1 MPPPGKHWQYAPSKL
16 DELDGNNEIHW
27 SSNGNP
33 RRKVYLTKDKTLA
46 MTDYWAQFRD
56 AYHQSIKITGY
67 PTEKNFEM
75 LKLIV
80 QASSDEGDLV
90 IDPFCGSGTTIH
102 AAKELGRNWIGMD
115 QSFTAAKTVIKRFN
129 GHWKAMGDFVE
140 RPAGQGQLDLE
151 TTRSTNNQTGDYSLI
166 VDSWLADDYRDE
178 LLEMVFSESL

>member
-16 DELDGNNEIHW
+16 DVLDENNEIHW
-27 SSNGNP
+27 SRNGNP
-33 RRKVYLTKDKTLA
+33 RRKVYLTKDKKLA

-80 QASSDEGDLV
+80 EASSDEGDLV

-102 AAKELGRNWIGMD
+102 AAKELGRSWIGMD
-115 QSFTAAKTVIKRFN
+115 QSFTAAKTVIKRFS
-129 GHWKAMGDFVE
+129 GHWKAMGDFVK
-140 RPAGQGQLDLE
+140 RPDEQGLLDLN
-151 TTRSTNNQTGDYSLI
+151 TNYPAENLLGDYSFI
-166 VDSWLADDYRDE
+166 VDSWLADDYQKE
-178 LLEMVFSESL
+178 LYEMMFSESL